1 MPFLPFLAIFGMIG
15 QCYPNLA
22 IDGYPHDAFG
32 QFPARTARD
41 SYIAELTRMVEP
53 RDSSI

>member
-15 QCYPNLA
+15 QCYPKL
-22 IDGYPHDAFG
+22 AFG

>member
-1 MPFLPFLAIFGMIG
+1 MPFLRFLAIFGMIG
-15 QCYPNLA
+15 QCYPKLP
-22 IDGYPHDAFG
+22 IDSYPHDSFG